1 MAPHRPRCT
10 IMGRMDSLL
19 HTYTGLS
26 IDPTDL
32 RASDIRLE
40 DISHALSM
48 LCRGC
53 GHIRYFYSVAQH
65 CLNCSFEAEARGWS
79 KRLQLACL
87 LHDASEAYA
96 SDIVSPVKPLV
107 AGYRQIEA
115 DVQSAIW
122 EHYGLA
128 DLTPEECAQIKDVD
142 TTLFTNEF
150 HHMMPAWT
158 GEPPRPMSSVPNL
171 DERTHD
177 EVQAEFEAR
186 VAELME

>member
-1 MAPHRPRCT
+1 MNYV
-10 IMGRMDSLL
+10 MN
-19 HTYTGLS
+19 TYTGLQ

-32 RASDIRLE
+32 KAEDIRLK

-65 CLNCSFEAEARGWS
+65 CLNCSYEAEARGWDR
-79 KRLQLACL
+79 RLQLACL

-107 AGYRQIEA
+107 VGYREIEA
-115 DVQSAIW
+115 DVQAAIW
-122 EHYGLA
+122 ERFGLA
-128 DLTPEECAQIKDVD
+128 DLTPKERVLVKDVD
-142 TTLFTNEF
+142 VALFTNEF
-150 HHMMPAWT
+150 HAMMPEWT
-158 GEPPRPMSSVPNL
+158 GEPPRAMASVPNL

-177 EVQAEFEAR
+177 EVEAEFESRA
-186 VAELME
+186 AELLE